1 MGQGGHLLVRPAD
14 GRVSRA
20 GGRAC
25 QVLIVEQD
33 TLLAGIIGRL
43 VRLAG
48 GVPAVATQR
57 GDAARLLHERQF
69 DLLLVNVTQS
79 DVAGHGLVPMA
90 RALQPDVLIAVT
102 SGILGRE
109 EDLPP
114 EGDLYVYM
122 PFNLELLRGLVVMA
136 QYRRGSRRRGA

>member
-1 MGQGGHLLVRPAD
+1 MGQGGHLLVQPAD
-14 GRVSRA
+14 RRVARA
-20 GGRAC
+20 GGRTC
-25 QVLIVEQD
+25 QVLVVEQD
-33 TLLAGIIGRL
+33 TLLAGIVGRL

-57 GDAARLLHERQF
+57 GDATRLLRERQF
-69 DLLLVNVTQS
+69 DLLLVNVTES
-79 DVAGHGLVPMA
+79 DDAGHCLVPMA

-122 PFNLELLRGLVVMA
+122 PFTLKLLRDLVVMA